1 MKSIIFP
8 LLHTSHK
15 FTLSAK
21 LLKIMML
28 TLLILS
34 TFHALALAEGGQAT
48 VSADTALARLKRGNQ
63 RFVKGKPQVRHL
75 ISERKALAEGQ
86 APYAIILC
94 CSDSRVSPE
103 IIFDESL
110 GKLFVVRVAGNVADP
125 VDLGSIE
132 YAAQHLHAKLLLV
145 VGHESCG
152 AVKATLDGGNL
163 PPNIEA
169 IVEKISP
176 AVAKAKNQ
184 HRDTKTTLNL
194 AIEENVRQQM
204 NNALQQSAVLQEMVE
219 KKELRITGGVY
230 NLHTGKVE
238 YLANAMAIAHK

>member
-1 MKSIIFP
+1 MKSKIFP
-8 LLHTSHK
+8 LLRLFRRCMS
-15 FTLSAK
+15 SAK
-21 LLKIMML
+21 PLKTMSI
-28 TLLILS
+28 TLLMCLS
-34 TFHALALAEGGQAT
+34 LHAMALAEGGNTAI
-48 VSADTALARLKRGNQ
+48 SAATALARLKQGNQ
-63 RFVKGKPQVRHL
+63 RFVKGKPQMRHL

-94 CSDSRVSPE
+94 CTDSRVSPE

-152 AVKATLDGGNL
+152 AVKASLDGGEVL
-163 PPNIEA
+163 PNIDS

-176 AVAKAKNQ
+176 AITKAKNQ
-184 HRDTKTTLNL
+184 NRDAKTTLNV

-204 NNALQQSAVLQEMVE
+204 NNALQQSAVLRELVE
-219 KKELRITGGVY
+219 KKELRIDGGIY
-230 NLHTGKVE
+230 NLHTGKVA
-238 YLANAMAIAHK
+238 YLSENSK

>member
-1 MKSIIFP
+1 LKLISFSRLRISHR
-8 LLHTSHK
+8 LTS
-15 FTLSAK
+15 SAK
-21 LLKIMML
+21 LLKIAML

-34 TFHALALAEGGQAT
+34 VFHVLALAEGGKAT
-48 VSADTALARLKRGNQ
+48 VSADTALARLKRGNK
-63 RFVKGKPQVRHL
+63 RFVTGKPQTRHL
-75 ISERKALAEGQ
+75 ISERKSLAEGQ

-152 AVKATLDGGNL
+152 AVKATLDGGQA
-163 PPNIEA
+163 PANIDA

-176 AVAKAKNQ
+176 AVEKAKNQ
-184 HRDTKTTLNL
+184 HRDTKATLNI

-204 NNALQQSAVLQEMVE
+204 NNALQQSAVLREMVE
-219 KKELRITGGVY
+219 KKELQITGGVY

-238 YLANAMAIAHK
+238 YLSKKSMQ

>member
-1 MKSIIFP
+1 M
-8 LLHTSHK
+8 T
-15 FTLSAK
+15 
-21 LLKIMML
+21 
-28 TLLILS
+28 TLLMFLAIH
-34 TFHALALAEGGQAT
+34 TMALAEGGAAA
-48 VSADTALARLKRGNQ
+48 VSAETALARLKRGNQ
-63 RFVKGKPQVRHL
+63 RFVKGKPRARHL

-110 GKLFVVRVAGNVADP
+110 GRLFVVRVAGNVADP

-132 YAAQHLHAKLLLV
+132 YAAQHLHARLLVV

-152 AVKATLDGGNL
+152 AVKATLDGGET
-163 PPNIEA
+163 PPNIHA

-176 AVAKAKNQ
+176 AVEKAR
-184 HRDTKTTLNL
+184 HRQGNNGTILNA

-204 NNALQQSAVLQEMVE
+204 NNALQQSAVLRQLVE
-219 KKELRITGGVY
+219 RRELRVAGGVY
-230 NLHTGKVE
+230 NLHTGKVA
-238 YLANAMAIAHK
+238 YLPEAATVAGAKP

>member
-1 MKSIIFP
+1 LKLISFP
-8 LLHTSHK
+8 RLRISHK
-15 FTLSAK
+15 FTSSAK
-21 LLKIMML
+21 LLKIAML

-34 TFHALALAEGGQAT
+34 VFHILALAEGGKAT

-63 RFVKGKPQVRHL
+63 RFVTGKPQIRHL
-75 ISERKALAEGQ
+75 ISERKSLAEGQ

-152 AVKATLDGGNL
+152 AVKATLDGGQA
-163 PPNIEA
+163 PANIDA

-176 AVAKAKNQ
+176 AVEKARNQ
-184 HRDTKTTLNL
+184 HRDIKATLNI

-204 NNALQQSAVLQEMVE
+204 NNALQQSAVLREMVE
-219 KKELRITGGVY
+219 KKELQITGGVY

-238 YLANAMAIAHK
+238 YLSENSRQ

>member
-1 MKSIIFP
+1 LKSIIFP
-8 LLHTSHK
+8 LLHTSHR
-15 FTLSAK
+15 FASSAK
-21 LLKIMML
+21 LVKIMML
-28 TLLILS
+28 TLLMFSI
-34 TFHALALAEGGQAT
+34 FHAKALAEGGHTT
-48 VSADTALARLKRGNQ
+48 VSADTALARLKSGNQ

-152 AVKATLDGGNL
+152 AVKATLDGGQL
-163 PPNIEA
+163 PANIEA

-176 AVAKAKNQ
+176 AVIKAKRQN
-184 HRDTKTTLNL
+184 RDTKTTLNV

-204 NNALQQSAVLQEMVE
+204 NNALQQSAVLREMVE
-219 KKELRITGGVY
+219 KKELRIDGGVY

-238 YLANAMAIAHK
+238 YLSAESRQ